1 MRRRLTPFAS
11 IQEGTSVVSTPWH
24 PSSPCPLLPQGE
36 KGEAWRPDAQN
47 RRRKGLPEKPVL
59 DSPQHPT
66 HDGIRRYCVTACATK
81 SMVNTTSSLTFATNG
96 TLGIWRL

>member
-24 PSSPCPLLPQGE
+24 PSLPNPLLPLWE
-36 KGEAWRPDAQN
+36 KGETWRPDAQN
-47 RRRKGLPEKPVL
+47 RRRKGLPEKPAL
-59 DSPQHPT
+59 EGPQHPT
-66 HDGIRRYCVTACATK
+66 RDGIRRYCVAASATK